1 MDELHLSTV
10 FNQDDW
16 HWIESE
22 RRAELIEQLLGVGTA
37 LTGSY
42 NLGELLNLILQKSR
56 EITCSDAGS
65 VYLLDRR
72 EETHMMLFKAAQND
86 SLPAASFRE
95 FAIPISLKSLA
106 GYVAITGESLNLPDA
121 YNLPP
126 EVPYQLD
133 RNFDRDFSYRTCS
146 VLVLPMQN
154 QNGQIIGVLQLLNRK
169 VSPEAVITSKNAL
182 LVTQPYSK
190 SEERI
195 VRSLASMAAISIERN
210 HLQES
215 VENLFES
222 FVKASIQ
229 LIEARDPITSG
240 HSGRVAELAV
250 RLSKEVNDVTTGPMR
265 AIQLSEHQIKQ
276 IRYASLLHDFGKLG
290 IPEGILQKRKKLYP
304 EQLEVIRHRFALA
317 KRTLEMECDRA
328 KLKYLLARPNTQDS
342 SYGHQLA
349 ELDTQV
355 SQTIE
360 KLNYY
365 WNVIIKVNE
374 PEPWENI
381 SSEVLRPEIE
391 EQLRTI
397 SQYTYKDVEGKLTP
411 LISPEE
417 MSQLMITQGNL
428 MPDERSMIEAHVT
441 YTYEFLK
448 RIPWTTHLQDIP
460 MIAYGHHEKL
470 DGSGYPRGLKQP
482 DILIQTQIITVAD
495 IYDALAAPD
504 RPYKDAF
511 PVEMVLEIMRK
522 EAAANKINRDLLD
535 LFEQRQVYQVIGHR
549 LSLQDEE

>member
-1 MDELHLSTV
+1 MDGLHLGTV

-37 LTGSY
+37 LSGSY

-65 VYLLDRR
+65 VYLIDGSD
-72 EETHMMLFKAAQND
+72 ETHMLLFKAAQND

-95 FAIPISLKSLA
+95 FAMPISLKSLA

-169 VSPEAVITSKNAL
+169 VRPEEIVTDKNAL
-182 LVTQPYSK
+182 LVTQPYSQ

-229 LIEARDPITSG
+229 LIEARDPITFG
-240 HSGRVAELAV
+240 HSGRVAKLAV
-250 RLSKEVNDVTTGPMR
+250 RLSQEVNDVTTGSMK
-265 AIQLSEHQIKQ
+265 AIQLSEHQIQQ

-290 IPEGILQKRKKLYP
+290 IPEAILQKRKKLYP

-328 KLKYLLARPNTQDS
+328 KFKHILEHPTHGGDRECQNC
-342 SYGHQLA
+342 HQL
-349 ELDTQV
+349 EKLDTQV
-355 SQTIE
+355 TQKIE
-360 KLNYY
+360 QLNYY
-365 WNVIIKVNE
+365 WDILLKVNE
-374 PEPWENI
+374 PESWENH
-381 SSEVLRPEIE
+381 SSEILIPEVE
-391 EQLRTI
+391 EQLRAI
-397 SQYTYKDVEGKLTP
+397 SEYRYLDVDGQLKP

-417 MSQLMITQGNL
+417 MAQLMITKGTL
-428 MPDERSMIEAHVT
+428 TPAERLAVEAHVT
-441 YTYEFLK
+441 HSYEFLK
-448 RIPWTTHLQDIP
+448 RIPWTPHLQDIP
-460 MIAYGHHEKL
+460 IIAYGHHEKL
-470 DGSGYPRGLKQP
+470 DGSGYPRALKQP
-482 DILIQTQIITVAD
+482 DIPIQTQIITIAD

-522 EAAANKINRDLLD
+522 EAAANKINSDLLD
-535 LFEQRQVYQVIGHR
+535 LFEQRQVYQVIGH
-549 LSLQDEE
+549 S